1 MSINITTLAPLF
13 GAFVT
18 TGGIIF
24 HIGSHSEKLGSL
36 GLKVDA
42 LERKDEYNNKI
53 LSDIHAKMCVFDERF
68 KDIDQR
74 FNNVE
79 SELKEIKSII
89 CNKNK

>member
-1 MSINITTLAPLF
+1 MSINISTLAPLV
-13 GAFVT
+13 GTLVT
-18 TGGIIF
+18 AGGIIF

-36 GLKVDA
+36 GLKVNA
-42 LERKDEYNNKI
+42 LEQKDDYNNKI

-68 KDIDQR
+68 KEIDVR

-89 CNKNK
+89 CNK

>member
-1 MSINITTLAPLF
+1 MSINITTLAPWVGTLVS
-13 GAFVT
+13 A
-18 TGGIIF
+18 GGVIF

-68 KDIDQR
+68 KEIDQR

-89 CNKNK
+89 CKNK

>member
-1 MSINITTLAPLF
+1 MNINITTIAPLV
-13 GAFVT
+13 GTIAT
-18 TGGIIF
+18 AGGIIF

-36 GLKVDA
+36 GLKVNA

-68 KDIDQR
+68 KEIDQR

-79 SELKEIKSII
+79 NELKEIKTII
-89 CNKNK
+89 CSKK

>member
-1 MSINITTLAPLF
+1 MSINITTLAPLV
-13 GAFVT
+13 GTLVT
-18 TGGIIF
+18 AGGVIF
-24 HIGSHSEKLGSL
+24 HVGSHSEKLGSL

-68 KDIDQR
+68 KEIDQR

-79 SELKEIKSII
+79 SELKEIKTII
-89 CNKNK
+89 CKNK